1 MPYWGYVEPI
11 SRRRVQSSYPPYGQ
25 QYPQEP
31 LLPRYRPQF
40 QLNALEQS
48 WVVNEEQKN
57 EMPILNPKKLDPN
70 LLMVC
75 DNSLSPDDVYT
86 GLMTI
91 MTRIED
97 TLRRSRCNKST
108 FQIHSLPQYVHSLLG
123 KLGSAPSEE
132 VKKHP
137 VLGTFLD
144 TMVTRTRELLRKA
157 QYCQLDWILLMKVIR
172 MSVKLLVNKVMCGFV
187 QVDVLRNRFGYPS
200 KYGNNVP
207 TPPAPTDRIGDGFSR
222 PLRRHP
228 RYRYPFSRRHGANT
242 RPLPPKWPYSP
253 PSYQPANPFMGSA
266 GPDGRPLNGMDTNCP
281 DCDRN
286 RNIIMSE

>member
-1 MPYWGYVEPI
+1 MGPTQ
-11 SRRRVQSSYPPYGQ
+11 RRRIQSEYSPYEQ

-31 LLPRYRPQF
+31 LLPRYRPKF
-40 QLNALEQS
+40 QLNTLEQS

-75 DNSLSPDDVYT
+75 DNALSPDDVYT

-97 TLRRSRCNKST
+97 ALRRNRCNRST

-132 VKKHP
+132 VRKHP

-144 TMVTRTRELLRKA
+144 TMVTRTRQLLHKA
-157 QYCQLDWILLMKVIR
+157 NYCQLDWVLLMKVIR
-172 MSVKLLVNKVMCGFV
+172 MSTKLLVNKVMCGFI
-187 QVDVLRNRFGYPS
+187 QVDVLRNRFGYPK
-200 KYGNNVP
+200 KYGGNVP
-207 TPPAPTDRIGDGFSR
+207 TAPTDRIGDGFGR
-222 PLRRHP
+222 ALRRP
-228 RYRYPFSRRHGANT
+228 PSYRYSFSRLHGAG
-242 RPLPPKWPYSP
+242 RASVPPKWPYYP
-253 PSYQPANPFMGSA
+253 PSYQPSNPFMGSA
-266 GPDGRPLNGMDTNCP
+266 GPDGRPLNGIDTNCP